1 MARWTEMI
9 SSKSGL
15 SVFLLVTAFSA
26 AACADRGPT
35 TPSASPSS
43 STKPALQVTPGAYT
57 LTVVSDPSAT
67 GHQRAECAGFPA
79 DLLRRTYDASVGR
92 SPYAPTEDEYWVVF
106 SSPTITNPP
115 GASCFVSAAFPV
127 ARGCFAFEVVGQLV
141 RFELQNGW
149 GWDWVEEWPG
159 FRYLTIEGY
168 SGSEPARTTETS
180 LTMPFDG
187 SFEYC
192 ELKSAMV
199 GNANCHQVPADQI
212 VEYRSCSSPRDTI
225 VLTKR

>member
-1 MARWTEMI
+1 MTRRKPVVT
-9 SSKSGL
+9 
-15 SVFLLVTAFSA
+15 VLLVAIGLW
-26 AACADRGPT
+26 AACDGRGPT

-43 STKPALQVTPGAYT
+43 STEPALKVTTGAYT
-57 LTVVSDPSAT
+57 LTVISDPSAT
-67 GHQRAECAGFPA
+67 GYQRADCAGFPA

-92 SPYAPTEDEYWVVF
+92 SPYAPMEDKFWVVF

-115 GASCFVSAAFPV
+115 GASCFLSATFPV
-127 ARGCFAFEVVGQLV
+127 ARGCFAFDVVGQLV

-149 GWDWVEEWPG
+149 GWDWIEEWPG

-168 SGSEPARTTETS
+168 STSEAASSTETS
-180 LTMPFDG
+180 LTMPFNG

-199 GNANCHQVPADQI
+199 GNASCYQVPSDQI
-212 VEYRSCSSPRDTI
+212 VEYRSCSSQRDTI